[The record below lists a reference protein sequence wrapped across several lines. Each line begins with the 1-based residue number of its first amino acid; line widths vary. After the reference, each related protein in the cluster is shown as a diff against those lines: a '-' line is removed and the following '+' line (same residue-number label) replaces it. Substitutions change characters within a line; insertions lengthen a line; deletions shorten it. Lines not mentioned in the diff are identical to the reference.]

1 MYPMSRTLKKEWEI
15 MLNSL
20 KDDFC
25 ILLYF
30 YFTTYIDVFYNNIKE
45 YIKNSA
51 DFNLFLDLLSTLL
64 LY

>member
-45 YIKNSA
+45 YMKNSA

>member
-1 MYPMSRTLKKEWEI
+1 

-30 YFTTYIDVFYNNIKE
+30 YFTTYIDVFYNNIKK